1 MPFQFV
7 KLPVLPPAEL
17 VEELN
22 LFLRGPSSIQIGA
35 VRQKQKLA
43 HE

>member
-1 MPFQFV
+1 MTFQFF

-22 LFLRGPSSIQIGA
+22 LFLLSPSCCPLHA
-35 VRQKQKLA
+35 V
-43 HE
+43 

>member
-1 MPFQFV
+1 
-7 KLPVLPPAEL
+7 
-17 VEELN
+17 LN

-35 VRQKQKLA
+35 VRQKQKPA